1 MTKLYDAMV
10 LIAKEPEFA
19 EDGRRNLDIVRE
31 ALDLVEKIWRLVS
44 IEPEFADLFYAYGV
58 LDSGRFIGESSH
70 LVGLGSNQAS
80 FYLRA

>member
-1 MTKLYDAMV
+1 MTKLYYAMV

-44 IEPEFADLFYAYGV
+44 IEEFVREGRALKAEEEKQWKRLKLSEHEVVPLKPEERQV
-58 LDSGRFIGESSH
+58 
-70 LVGLGSNQAS
+70 V
-80 FYLRA
+80 

>member
-1 MTKLYDAMV
+1 MSSIFLSRA
-10 LIAKEPEFA
+10 LIIGFEGAAFPVASSKRVWIF
-19 EDGRRNLDIVRE
+19 V
-31 ALDLVEKIWRLVS
+31 VK
-44 IEPEFADLFYAYGV
+44 PEFADLFYAYGV

>member
-1 MTKLYDAMV
+1 MTQTNTNDKKV
-10 LIAKEPEFA
+10 LIVFFSR
-19 EDGRRNLDIVRE
+19 DGQNWGRSGVTFI
-31 ALDLVEKIWRLVS
+31 K
-44 IEPEFADLFYAYGV
+44 PEFADLFYAYGV